1 MHGGNCLV
9 VSKPTKTTTR
19 EGLRALSSLLLQ
31 RSSREFLIGA
41 HVRPMND
48 YATFHG
54 TRAMRTTHAT
64 DRGFTVLELMIVV
77 LVISLL
83 MAVAIPS
90 FFGARARSQDRIS
103 QVNLTT
109 GVKAEIAFSSG
120 GDGFTAVS
128 ATLAAAEPSLDWS
141 GMADESLTLS
151 SVMLWWATTG
161 RC

>member
-1 MHGGNCLV
+1 
-9 VSKPTKTTTR
+9 
-19 EGLRALSSLLLQ
+19 
-31 RSSREFLIGA
+31 
-41 HVRPMND
+41 
-48 YATFHG
+48 
-54 TRAMRTTHAT
+54 MRTTHAT

-141 GMADESLTLS
+141 GMADESLHVVVGDVVVGDNWQVLIYSKSATGTWLGIRIVAAGVNGDRYTCAGSTEANVDDLS
-151 SVMLWWATTG
+151 DCTG
-161 RC
+161 SDW